1 MARAPVGTGQGHLPF
16 RAEDMSKGMLRRAPI
31 LILPHGPEGP
41 QDALLVWVFSGEI
54 SACPSHSHCS

>member
-31 LILPHGPEGP
+31 LITPHGPEGP
-41 QDALLVWVFSGEI
+41 QDALLV
-54 SACPSHSHCS
+54 